1 MSYLYTYT
9 SYPFTHVPDSP
20 PNRHP
25 PSQANEIR
33 KFVIHSF
40 PSFLLL
46 IASNL
51 ARLSAREYALG
62 IARNTMASNG
72 VLEHGIQGYR

>member
-1 MSYLYTYT
+1 MS
-9 SYPFTHVPDSP
+9 PTHHPIAI
-20 PNRHP
+20 P

-33 KFVIHSF
+33 KFVIHPF